1 MFHLALVAGLLQ
13 TVSAPLPPISG
24 EIEPL
29 CVETRK
35 LAAGVPAPCT
45 GLLWSPAQSRE
56 ALKCAEVRVPMLEA
70 DLKRVS
76 DLSQVQQL
84 QAQRNIEFRDKI
96 IDQLMRTPKP
106 APDADSIELELLTA
120 FSLGLASGAL
130 IVVLVQ

>member
-1 MFHLALVAGLLQ
+1 
-13 TVSAPLPPISG
+13 
-24 EIEPL
+24 
-29 CVETRK
+29 
-35 LAAGVPAPCT
+35 
-45 GLLWSPAQSRE
+45 
-56 ALKCAEVRVPMLEA
+56 MLEA

-106 APDADSIELELLTA
+106 APEADSIELELLTA

>member
-35 LAAGVPAPCT
+35 LAAGVLAPCT

-96 IDQLMRTPKP
+96 IDQLMRTPKS
-106 APDADSIELELLTA
+106 APEADSIELELLTA